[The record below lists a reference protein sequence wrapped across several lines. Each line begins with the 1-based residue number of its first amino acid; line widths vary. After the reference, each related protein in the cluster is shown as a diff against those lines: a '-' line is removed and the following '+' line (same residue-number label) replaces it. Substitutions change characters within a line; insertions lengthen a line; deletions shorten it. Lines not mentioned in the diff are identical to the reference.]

1 MWIKLSEEESKN
13 SKVFMNIQMGC
24 TEEIAQQVLVDVVI
38 PYGRFTYEIMDEDI
52 VIDLTIAEEGDVK

>member
-1 MWIKLSEEESKN
+1 
-13 SKVFMNIQMGC
+13 MNIQMGC